1 MKKGKRKHPI
11 SLATNKIK
19 LKMKQRLK
27 CKAFM
32 QTMKLL
38 QDNSRDMPQDVIVEN
53 IFILNI
59 RPQKSQ

>member
-1 MKKGKRKHPI
+1 MKKGKRKYPI
-11 SLATNKIK
+11 SPSTNKIK
-19 LKMKQRLK
+19 LKMEQRLK

-32 QTMKLL
+32 QTMNLL

-53 IFILNI
+53 IFLLNI

>member
-1 MKKGKRKHPI
+1 MKKGKRKYLI
-11 SLATNKIK
+11 SPSTNKIK
-19 LKMKQRLK
+19 LKMEQRLK

-32 QTMKLL
+32 QTMNLL